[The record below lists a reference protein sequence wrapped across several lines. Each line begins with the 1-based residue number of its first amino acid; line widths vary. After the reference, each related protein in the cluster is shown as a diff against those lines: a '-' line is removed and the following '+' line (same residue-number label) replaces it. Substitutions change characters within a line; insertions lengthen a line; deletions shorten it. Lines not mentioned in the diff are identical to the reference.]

1 MLETHG
7 IMLYMKTN
15 VSIADFG
22 SRLKELRKTK
32 GLTQV
37 SLSQLSGISRRAIAH
52 YETQVIKPPVDK
64 LNTLA
69 DVLGVSVDEL
79 LGKAKSKKTKVV
91 PFKIMKYS
99 RVIEQ
104 LPPKD
109 QNEIFQHVKSL
120 ARKNKLEGKI

>member
-1 MLETHG
+1 
-7 IMLYMKTN
+7 MKQKAATTE
-15 VSIADFG
+15 FG
-22 SRLKELRKTK
+22 SRLKELRKSK

-37 SLSQLSGISRRAIAH
+37 GLAQVSGLSQRAIAH
-52 YETQVIKPPVDK
+52 YETQVIKQPIDK

-79 LGKAKSKKTKVV
+79 LGKTKVKKTKSV

-99 RVIEQ
+99 RIIEQ
-104 LPPKD
+104 LPLKD

-120 ARKNKLEGKI
+120 AKKNKLEGKL